1 MATQKKKSAFEILS
15 SIDVSGHTEQ
25 KGRFTYLSWAWAV
38 SVLLKHFPEATWE
51 IHEWGLEGNRQP
63 YSQSQA
69 GAFVQ
74 VTVTVDGI
82 SRTQVHPVLDNK
94 NETIYEPNSFQV
106 NTSIMRCLAKAI
118 ALHGLGLYIYA
129 GEDLPNDDAQ
139 PTKVPQKKMGTG
151 FPVKAPQK
159 KGVVTGHNPKM
170 NNGTV
175 PSTQPQHG
183 YIHKLREDFMKDFG
197 ESKAMKE
204 LQKVDKETE
213 TTGLSVKEMT
223 KQQASNL
230 IEGLIQSH
238 ATLMKGA

>member
-1 MATQKKKSAFEILS
+1 MATQKKKSVFETLS

-38 SVLLKHFPEATWE
+38 SVLLKHFPESIWE
-51 IHEWGLEGNRQP
+51 VHEWGLEGNRQP

-74 VTVTVDGI
+74 VTVTVDGV

-139 PTKVPQKKMGTG
+139 PTKSKPA
-151 FPVKAPQK
+151 KAPQK
-159 KGVVTGHNPKM
+159 KGVITGHNPNMK
-170 NNGTV
+170 NGSV
-175 PSTQPQHG
+175 PSTQPQHN

-197 ESKAMKE
+197 ESRAIKE
-204 LQKVDKETE
+204 LEKVDKKTE
-213 TTGLSVKEMT
+213 TTGLSVKEMS

-230 IEGLIQSH
+230 IEELIQGH